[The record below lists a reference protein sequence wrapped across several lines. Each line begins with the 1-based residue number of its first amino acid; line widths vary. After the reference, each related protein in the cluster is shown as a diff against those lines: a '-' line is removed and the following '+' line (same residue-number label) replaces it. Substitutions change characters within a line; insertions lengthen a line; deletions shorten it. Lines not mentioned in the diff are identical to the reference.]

1 MKVTK
6 AIEILEDILRY
17 VKPGDPPDEHDAI
30 KLGIEALKRHRNRD
44 YLTYNEVHELLPGES
59 PEQDVKS
66 EKY

>member
-6 AIEILEDILRY
+6 AIEILSHHEIKLRTAQ
-17 VKPGDPPDEHDAI
+17 DHDFFGAV

-59 PEQDVKS
+59 PGEEVS
-66 EKY
+66 